1 MPDDAE
7 QIICNTTI
15 LQMLNSILR
24 FATSDE
30 LIYYLKLEAI
40 WLLTNLAYFDDVNTN
55 RILLSTVEL
64 TEI

>member
-1 MPDDAE
+1 
-7 QIICNTTI
+7 
-15 LQMLNSILR
+15 MLNSILR